1 MSGTRSTA
9 ARNEHPILMYST
21 PWCGDCW
28 RAKRLFTEHGVA
40 YTEIDIERDPAAAE
54 RVARING
61 GMQSV
66 PTILFPDGS
75 ILVEPTNA
83 QLREKLSSLTPR

>member
-1 MSGTRSTA
+1 MSGTQSTEARSE
-9 ARNEHPILMYST
+9 RPILMYST

-28 RAKRLFTEHGVA
+28 RAKRLFAEHGVA

-83 QLREKLSSLTPR
+83 QLQAKLVALTER

>member
-1 MSGTRSTA
+1 
-9 ARNEHPILMYST
+9 MYST

-28 RAKRLFTEHGVA
+28 RAKRLFTEHDVA

-54 RVARING
+54 RVARLND

-66 PTILFPDGS
+66 PTILFPDGT

-83 QLREKLSSLTPR
+83 QLRAKLVALTAR